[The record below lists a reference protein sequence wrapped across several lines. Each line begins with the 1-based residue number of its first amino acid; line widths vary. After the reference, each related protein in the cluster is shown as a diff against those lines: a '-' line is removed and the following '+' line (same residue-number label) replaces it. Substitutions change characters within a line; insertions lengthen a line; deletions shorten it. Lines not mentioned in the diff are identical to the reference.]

1 MEEVTEHSLGERR
14 EGEQGGDGV
23 GEGAGWEGGGG
34 GGKGRR
40 RSEVKGR
47 TLVSGADTE

>member
-1 MEEVTEHSLGERR
+1 M
-14 EGEQGGDGV
+14 

-34 GGKGRR
+34 GGRGRR

-47 TLVSGADTE
+47 ARVIPGADVE